1 MTIPRRQF
9 LASLLAA
16 ARAGAADSIGLD
28 RISLLT
34 DEIARS
40 PEEAIAFCKQ
50 YGVRWVE
57 LRGVPGRGATYAYLD
72 ESELR
77 AAARQ
82 LEEAGLRVSF
92 LNTPLLKFTL
102 PGTEPAR
109 RRNETPEQREARQKR
124 EQELF
129 DRRHQ
134 DLARALR
141 AAEIF
146 NVRLVRVFTFTRV
159 ADPEA
164 LMPRVAELLGE
175 LLPAARRAG
184 VRLLVENEG
193 SCNVATSAELRR
205 LCELVP
211 EETLG
216 INWDPVN
223 AMGRGERPWPDGYR
237 ELPMRRVGNVQM
249 KARGLVIG
257 PDFVPWK
264 EIFAALAADGYG
276 GKIGLETH
284 VFDGTLI
291 EKAHLCM
298 QEILRLTGGRG
309 EPGR

>member
-1 MTIPRRQF
+1 MTLERRQF
-9 LASLLAA
+9 LAALPAA
-16 ARAGAADSIGLD
+16 AVLRASESIGLD

-34 DEIARS
+34 DEIASS
-40 PEEAIAFCKQ
+40 PEEAIAFCRQ

-57 LRGVPGRGATYAYLD
+57 LRGVPGKGGTYAYM
-72 ESELR
+72 EEPELR
-77 AAARQ
+77 AVAKR
-82 LEEAGLRVSF
+82 LREAGLRVSF

-124 EQELF
+124 EQALF
-129 DRRHQ
+129 ERRHE

-146 NVRLVRVFTFTRV
+146 DVRLVRVFTFTRV
-159 ADPEA
+159 AEPQS
-164 LMPRVAELLGE
+164 LLPRVAELLGE
-175 LLPAARRAG
+175 MLPAARRAG
-184 VRLLVENEG
+184 VKLLVENEG

-211 EETLG
+211 DDTLG

-223 AMGRGERPWPDGYR
+223 AMGHGEKPWPDGWR
-237 ELPMRRVGNVQM
+237 ELPPGRVGNVQM

-264 EIFAALAADGYG
+264 EIFAALAAAGYEG
-276 GKIGLETH
+276 RIGLETH

-298 QEILRLTGGRG
+298 REILRLTGRG
-309 EPGR
+309 

>member
-1 MTIPRRQF
+1 MTLRRREF
-9 LASLLAA
+9 LASLAGAAA
-16 ARAGAADSIGLD
+16 ARAAGGIGLD

-34 DEIARS
+34 DEIAAS
-40 PEEAIAFCKQ
+40 PEEAIAFCRQ

-57 LRGVPGRGATYAYLD
+57 LRGVPGKGGTYAYL
-72 ESELR
+72 EEAELR
-77 AAARQ
+77 AVAKQ
-82 LEEAGLRVSF
+82 LRDAGLRVSF

-124 EQELF
+124 ELALF
-129 DRRHQ
+129 ERRHE

-141 AAEIF
+141 AADILD
-146 NVRLVRVFTFTRV
+146 VRLVRVFTFTRV
-159 ADPEA
+159 AEPESV
-164 LMPRVAELLGE
+164 MPRVAELLSE
-175 LLPAARRAG
+175 MLPAARRAG
-184 VRLLVENEG
+184 AKLLVENEG

-211 EETLG
+211 DETLG

-223 AMGRGERPWPDGYR
+223 ATGHGERPWPDGFR
-237 ELPMRRVGNVQM
+237 QLPLRRVGNVQM

-264 EIFAALAADGYG
+264 EIFDALASGGYAG
-276 GKIGLETH
+276 RIGLETH

-298 QEILRLTGGRG
+298 QEILKLTGGR
-309 EPGR
+309 